1 MNKKNIK
8 YLLVLFF
15 YLNLVNVVQAEEHY
29 FAEGK
34 KLFNS
39 KKYEDQQRARVLI
52 GLNNPSFNF
61 STQKKNVYFV
71 TATKV

>member
-15 YLNLVNVVQAEEHY
+15 YLNLVNVVQAEENY

-34 KLFNS
+34 K
-39 KKYEDQQRARVLI
+39 QRP
-52 GLNNPSFNF
+52 NC
-61 STQKKNVYFV
+61 
-71 TATKV
+71 